1 MEINWSNCP
10 TSIKYSQS
18 KGNYVLPNVRWGDER
33 SYFPLNGEE
42 PFAFVGVP
50 KNYIVSISTHGCI
63 KSSENR
69 YYFKEGLKAMMDYLK
84 PEVVLVHGK
93 MPNDIFVEYLDKAQF
108 ISYPSYYEMR
118 HK

>member
-1 MEINWSNCP
+1 MVKRATKKQRGQHTRSVKKMIVAGLEG
-10 TSIKYSQS
+10 K
-18 KGNYVLPNVRWGDER
+18 NVT
-33 SYFPLNGEE
+33 
-42 PFAFVGVP
+42 
-50 KNYIVSISTHGCI
+50 YIVSISTYGCI

-84 PEVVLVHGK
+84 PEVVLIHGK

-118 HK
+118 NK

>member
-1 MEINWSNCP
+1 M
-10 TSIKYSQS
+10 S
-18 KGNYVLPNVRWGDER
+18 KIGYER
-33 SYFPLNGEE
+33 CSTVDQNPKRQEE
-42 PFAFVGVP
+42 LLKALGCDKVFLDMMSG
-50 KNYIVSISTHGCI
+50 KNMD
-63 KSSENR
+63 R
-69 YYFKEGLKAMMDYLK
+69 PQLKAMMDYLK

>member
-1 MEINWSNCP
+1 
-10 TSIKYSQS
+10 
-18 KGNYVLPNVRWGDER
+18 
-33 SYFPLNGEE
+33 
-42 PFAFVGVP
+42 
-50 KNYIVSISTHGCI
+50 
-63 KSSENR
+63 
-69 YYFKEGLKAMMDYLK
+69 MMDYLN